1 MKENLND
8 LRAFIL
14 VARTGS
20 FTKAAAQMGVSQSA
34 LSHSI
39 RGIEERLKIKLFH
52 RNTRSI
58 STTEAGEQLYQRL
71 SPLFDDIDKE
81 INELS
86 AFRNAVSG
94 SLRINGNEHV
104 FRYVLNEKL
113 AQFMQD
119 YPEVHLDLV
128 AEDRFIDIVAERFD
142 AGIRLGHNVAKDMI
156 AVRISADLQMC
167 TAASPDYLA
176 KHGTPKTPYDL
187 TEHQC
192 LLHCLPTS
200 GGNMMWEFRD
210 PKAKKHIVK
219 IQPQGRFRTNQGFLH
234 KGYAL
239 NGLGIIWTPQ
249 DVIAQEIADGKLL
262 PILADWNMSYEGYH
276 LYYPNRRQNS
286 PLFRALVEALKG

>member
-8 LRAFIL
+8 LRTFIV

-20 FTKAAAQMGVSQSA
+20 FTNAAAQMGVSQSA

-52 RNTRSI
+52 RTNRSI

-119 YPEVHLDLV
+119 YPKVHLDFV

-142 AGIRLGHNVAKDMI
+142 AGIRLGHNVAKD
-156 AVRISADLQMC
+156 
-167 TAASPDYLA
+167 
-176 KHGTPKTPYDL
+176 
-187 TEHQC
+187 
-192 LLHCLPTS
+192 S
-200 GGNMMWEFRD
+200 GVDFSGFANVYHR
-210 PKAKKHIVK
+210 
-219 IQPQGRFRTNQGFLH
+219 QPRLFGEIRHAQN
-234 KGYAL
+234 AL
-239 NGLGIIWTPQ
+239 
-249 DVIAQEIADGKLL
+249 
-262 PILADWNMSYEGYH
+262 
-276 LYYPNRRQNS
+276 
-286 PLFRALVEALKG
+286 

>member
-8 LRAFIL
+8 LRAFIV

-20 FTKAAAQMGVSQSA
+20 FTKAAAQMNVSQSA

-39 RGIEERLKIKLFH
+39 RGIEERLQIKLFH
-52 RNTRSI
+52 RTTRSI

-81 INELS
+81 LDGLS
-86 AFRNAVSG
+86 LFRNVVSG

-104 FRYVLNEKL
+104 FRYVLDEKL
-113 AQFMQD
+113 ATFMQN

-142 AGIRLGHNVAKDMI
+142 AGIRLGNDIAKDMI
-156 AVRISADLQMC
+156 AVRISDGLHMC

-176 KHGTPKTPYDL
+176 QYGIPKTPYDL

-192 LLHCLPTS
+192 LLHCLPSS
-200 GGNMMWEFRD
+200 GGNMVWEFRD
-210 PKAKKHIVK
+210 PKVKKHIVK
-219 IQPQGRFRTNQGFLH
+219 IHPQGRLRSNQSFLH
-234 KGYAL
+234 KRYAV
-239 NGLGIIWTPQ
+239 NGLGVIWTSK
-249 DVIAQEIADGKLL
+249 DVIRQEVEDGKLV
-262 PILADWNMSYEGYH
+262 PILTDWDMEYEGYH

-286 PLFRALVEALKG
+286 PLLRAFIEALKV